1 MVAGGKDWHFWAAC
15 AAMERSIIGVYKANR
30 GNWSAYGWRFTGGQA
45 TRLNGSKNG
54 SSNKT
59 SNMLNGADVRFIL
72 TEDKDPIVTTP
83 EQQFTLVFGIDCST
97 IDLVVQ
103 SIDDTFIA
111 PSR

>member
-1 MVAGGKDWHFWAAC
+1 
-15 AAMERSIIGVYKANR
+15 MERSIIGVYKANR

-72 TEDKDPIVTTP
+72 TEDKDPTDRNYSGAAIYP
-83 EQQFTLVFGIDCST
+83 GLWLD
-97 IDLVVQ
+97 
-103 SIDDTFIA
+103 
-111 PSR
+111 

>member
-1 MVAGGKDWHFWAAC
+1 
-15 AAMERSIIGVYKANR
+15 MERSIIGVYKANR

-103 SIDDTFIA
+103 SIL
-111 PSR
+111 